1 MTHDI
6 KITALAGGVGGAKLS
21 EGLSKCLPE
30 GNLTVIVNTCDDMEF
45 LGLHISPDLDTV
57 CYTLAG
63 LANPDTGWGLFNETW
78 EVFKQLEKFGGPN
91 WFHLGDR
98 DLALHLE
105 RTRLL
110 KTGQTLSE
118 ATNILRKKLGVT
130 DCVLPMTD
138 ESVRTLV
145 HTKNG
150 RVLGF
155 QEYFVKEKCEPEV
168 SSFEFSGIENSF
180 PTKLV
185 INAIQKCDLIVIC
198 PSNPFVSIDPILSMP
213 GFLNI
218 ISEKTVVAVSPI
230 IGGKT
235 IKGPAAK
242 MFTELGIKPSAFEV
256 AKHYKGIIK
265 GVIID
270 TKDANE
276 IEKINRCGIIT
287 HTTDTIM
294 RSREDRIRLADET
307 IAFGLTLVNKG

>member
-1 MTHDI
+1 MTHEI
-6 KITALAGGVGGAKLS
+6 KIAALAGGVGGAKLS
-21 EGLSKCLPE
+21 EGLSKSLPE
-30 GNLTVIVNTCDDMEF
+30 GNLSVIVNTGDDMEF

-57 CYTLAG
+57 CYTLAS
-63 LANPDTGWGLFNETW
+63 LANPDTGWGLINETW

-110 KTGQTLSE
+110 NIGHTLTE
-118 ATNILRKKLGVT
+118 VTDILRKKMGVT
-130 DCVLPMTD
+130 DHVLPMTN
-138 ESVRTLV
+138 ETVRTLV
-145 HTKNG
+145 QTKNG

-168 SSFEFSGIENSF
+168 SSFEFLGIENSF
-180 PTKLV
+180 STKPV
-185 INAIQKCDLIVIC
+185 INAIQECDLIVIC

-213 GFLNI
+213 GFRQL
-218 ISEKTVVAVSPI
+218 ISGKTIVAVSPI
-230 IGGKT
+230 IGGRT

-242 MFTELGIKPSAFEV
+242 MFAELGMPPSAFEV
-256 AKHYKGIIK
+256 ARHYEDIIN
-265 GVIID
+265 GFIID

-294 RSREDRIRLADET
+294 RSKEDRIRLAEES